1 MDALGLPLRIM
12 PTPGQWGDAPQAA
25 ALVSGLAGIA
35 HVVADAAYDADHFR
49 DLIRDGLGAE
59 AQIPSN
65 PLRTRACPLDRAL
78 YAERRL
84 IENFFNRLKRFR
96 RIALRC
102 ERPSRRS
109 WVSFISPAP
118 STGSGECRHHLVP
131 RPDPTSEFESFGSG
145 NGSGHPAA
153 P

>member
-1 MDALGLPLRIM
+1 MDALGLPLRIT

-25 ALVSGLAGIA
+25 ALISGLTGVAYVI
-35 HVVADAAYDADHFR
+35 ADAAYDADHFR

-65 PLRTRACPLDRAL
+65 PSRTRACPLDRAL

-102 ERPSRRS
+102 EKTLT
-109 WVSFISPAP
+109 SFMAFV
-118 STGSGECRHHLVP
+118 HLACAIDWL
-131 RPDPTSEFESFGSG
+131 R
-145 NGSGHPAA
+145 
-153 P
+153 